1 MVRQEL
7 NRLVKKH
14 PESIFAAIYSLSEL
28 RRIFLDIMGDE
39 PDDPWSGKTPAAFQ
53 ERIGE
58 QLGRELISGVADFL
72 RGLDTK
78 SSGRTMHVL
87 SCWCDADTLF
97 RYAMSR
103 HPSNRSRFA
112 AIYSAE
118 ETRAVFEEFDVSKI
132 KDPFDLADALSPSAR
147 TECYFRALDLIA
159 HLSERGQLRYFS
171 KVFTVWPEEA
181 TS

>member
-1 MVRQEL
+1 MIRQEL
-7 NRLVKKH
+7 NRLIKKH
-14 PESIFAAIYSLSEL
+14 PESAFAAIYSLSEL
-28 RRIFLDIMGDE
+28 RRIFLDVMGDD
-39 PDDPWSGKTPAAFQ
+39 PDDPWSGKAPAAFQ

-58 QLGRELISGVADFL
+58 QLGRELVSGIADFL
-72 RGLDTK
+72 NGLDTE
-78 SSGRTMHVL
+78 SSGRAMHVL
-87 SCWCDADTLF
+87 SCWCEADTLF

-112 AIYSAE
+112 AIYSAD
-118 ETRAVFEEFDVSKI
+118 ETRVVFEKFTVSETGN
-132 KDPFDLADALSPSAR
+132 PFDLADTLSPSER

-181 TS
+181 TP